1 MPKIRKQLAIAF
13 ARNYAAGLVEN
24 SECGFLE
31 GIGLTDD
38 ELAVAQEEMSRIANR
53 IDATVNVKVLAQLGT
68 TKEIEAQEIKR
79 MLKSI

>member
-53 IDATVNVKVLAQLGT
+53 IDATVNVKVLAQLGA